1 MKIRSMLAAA
11 CACLIAS
18 GSILSFTTALPA
30 QADAF
35 DLGDFDGNDSIDVDD
50 AVSVLTFY
58 AKKAAGVAVEDLSD
72 EQLYAAD
79 IDADGSISVQDA
91 VYILTYYAQTSA
103 GLEPSWADIL
113 PEVPYVAPAWQT
125 AYYDLLLSGE
135 IPDSYGDTTY
145 SLIYIDQDDNP
156 ELLVNAY
163 SGGKLY
169 TYKDDTGCSLV
180 HSWSSGRNQAFSG
193 YEENSGYFYTYSS
206 GGALIGSL
214 EKQELVGNSFVL
226 RDRISMNNGTYQHNG
241 VSCTKSQYNSI
252 QKSYTNSYSSYDTYD
267 FLNFMDFLWD
277 LRTPDFNQLKTALE
291 SYRPVYAMEVAD
303 YNGDGK
309 EEAFV
314 VLGEKNSSSKAVQGI
329 YYIYSN
335 GWIEPA
341 RTNFSVDLFS
351 NANYVEYDG
360 KGFFACDVSGGGSG
374 WVTYLYD
381 VRGGWYHEL
390 NLSGSLQSFFKKDDT
405 CYTTFQSTPL
415 REGRHKYSW
424 YYELNLS
431 GSLQNFFKKDD
442 TCYTTFQSTP
452 L

>member
-30 QADAF
+30 QAAF

-58 AKKAAGVAVEDLSD
+58 AKAAAGVAVDDLSD
-72 EQLYAAD
+72 EQFNAAD
-79 IDADGSISVQDA
+79 IDTDGSISVQDA

-125 AYYDLLLSGE
+125 AYYDLLLSGAL
-135 IPDSYGDTTY
+135 PDESGNATY
-145 SLIYIDQDDNP
+145 ALIYIDQDDIP
-156 ELLVNAY
+156 ELLMDSYA
-163 SGGKLY
+163 GGKLY
-169 TYKDDTGCSLV
+169 TYKEDTGCSLV

-214 EKQELVGNSFVL
+214 EKQELVGDSFVL
-226 RDRISMNNGTYQHNG
+226 RDRISMDNGTYQHNG

-252 QKSYTNSYSSYDTYD
+252 QKSYTDSFFDYYKYG
-267 FLNFMDFLWD
+267 FLEFMVDISD
-277 LRTPDFNQLKTALE
+277 GRTPDFNQLKTTLE
-291 SYRPVYAMEVAD
+291 SYCPVYAMEVAD

-314 VLGEKNSSSKAVQGI
+314 VLGEKNSSSKTVQGI
-329 YYIYSN
+329 YYISSDGYIS
-335 GWIEPA
+335 EA
-341 RTNFSVDLFS
+341 RTDFSVDLFS

-374 WVTYLYD
+374 WVTYLFD
-381 VRGGWYHEL
+381 VRGGWWNEL

-405 CYTTFQSTPL
+405 CYTTKSVFSAQYGHQYVDVPL
-415 REGRHKYSW
+415 NYD
-424 YYELNLS
+424 
-431 GSLQNFFKKDD
+431 KD
-442 TCYTTFQSTP
+442 TQEFSYPES
-452 L
+452 

>member
-1 MKIRSMLAAA
+1 MKIRSMLTAA

-30 QADAF
+30 QAAF

-58 AKKAAGVAVEDLSD
+58 AKKAAGVAVDDLSD
-72 EQLYAAD
+72 EQFNAAD
-79 IDADGSISVQDA
+79 IDTDGSITVQDA

-103 GLEPSWADIL
+103 GLEPSWTDIL
-113 PEVPYVAPAWQT
+113 PEVYGAPAWQT

-145 SLIYIDQDDNP
+145 SLIWIDQDDIP

-169 TYKDDTGCSLV
+169 TYKEDTGCSLV
-180 HSWSSGRNQAFSG
+180 HSWSSG
-193 YEENSGYFYTYSS
+193 NSGYFYTYSS

-226 RDRISMNNGTYQHNG
+226 RDRISMDNGTYQHNG

-252 QKSYTNSYSSYDTYD
+252 EKSYTDSYSDYYKYN
-267 FLNFMDFLWD
+267 FLEFMSDISD
-277 LRTPDFNQLKTALE
+277 GRTPDFNQLKTALE
-291 SYRPVYAMEVAD
+291 SYRPVYAMEVTD
-303 YNGDGK
+303 YDGDGK

-314 VLGEKNSSSKAVQGI
+314 VLGKKNSSSKTVQGI
-329 YYIYSN
+329 YYISSDGYIS
-335 GWIEPA
+335 EV
-341 RTNFSVDLFS
+341 RTDFSVDMFS

-381 VRGGWYHEL
+381 VRNGWWNEL

-405 CYTTFQSTPL
+405 CYTTKSVFSAQYGHQYVDVPL
-415 REGRHKYSW
+415 NYD
-424 YYELNLS
+424 
-431 GSLQNFFKKDD
+431 KD
-442 TCYTTFQSTP
+442 TQEFSYPES
-452 L
+452 

>member
-1 MKIRSMLAAA
+1 MKIRSMLTAA
-11 CACLIAS
+11 CACLITS
-18 GSILSFTTALPA
+18 GSVLPFTTALPA
-30 QADAF
+30 QAAF

-58 AKKAAGVAVEDLSD
+58 AKAAAGVAVDDLSD
-72 EQLYAAD
+72 EQFNAAD
-79 IDADGSISVQDA
+79 IDTDGSISVQDA

-125 AYYDLLLSGE
+125 AYYDLLLSGAL
-135 IPDSYGDTTY
+135 PDESGNATY
-145 SLIYIDQDDNP
+145 ALIYIDQDDIP
-156 ELLVNAY
+156 ELLMDSYA
-163 SGGKLY
+163 GGKLY
-169 TYKDDTGCSLV
+169 TYKEDTGCSLV

-226 RDRISMNNGTYQHNG
+226 RDRISMDNGTYQHNG

-252 QKSYTNSYSSYDTYD
+252 QKSYTNNCSSYDAYD
-267 FLNFMDFLWD
+267 FLNFMDSLWD

-291 SYRPVYAMEVAD
+291 SYRPVYAMETAD
-303 YNGDGK
+303 YDGDEK

-341 RTNFSVDLFS
+341 RTDFSVDLFS

-374 WVTYLYD
+374 WVTYLFSVQD
-381 VRGGWYHEL
+381 GWCQEL

-405 CYTTFQSTPL
+405 CYTTKSVFSAQYGHQYVDVPL
-415 REGRHKYSW
+415 NYD
-424 YYELNLS
+424 
-431 GSLQNFFKKDD
+431 KD
-442 TCYTTFQSTP
+442 TQEFSYPES
-452 L
+452 

>member
-58 AKKAAGVAVEDLSD
+58 AKKAAGVAVDDLSD

-79 IDADGSISVQDA
+79 IDTDGSITVQDA

-113 PEVPYVAPAWQT
+113 PEVYGIPAWQT
-125 AYYDLLLSGE
+125 AYYDLLLSGAL
-135 IPDSYGDTTY
+135 PDESGNATY
-145 SLIYIDQDDNP
+145 SLIYIDQDDIP
-156 ELLVNAY
+156 ELLMDSYA
-163 SGGKLY
+163 GGKLY

-180 HSWSSGRNQAFSG
+180 HSWASARSNGFCG
-193 YEENSGYFYTYSS
+193 YAEGTGYFYTFGSS
-206 GGALIGSL
+206 GALSSSMR
-214 EKQELVGNSFVL
+214 KQELVGNSFVL
-226 RDRISMNNGTYQHNG
+226 RDSISMDNGTYQHNG

-252 QKSYTNSYSSYDTYD
+252 EKSYKNSYSDYYNMSD
-267 FLNFMDFLWD
+267 FLGLMDSICDW
-277 LRTPDFNQLKTALE
+277 RTPDFNQLKTALE

-314 VLGEKNSSSKAVQGI
+314 VLGEKNSSSKTVQGI
-329 YYIYSN
+329 YYINSDGY
-335 GWIEPA
+335 ILEA
-341 RTNFSVDLFS
+341 RTDFSVDLFS
-351 NANYVEYDG
+351 DVNYVEYDG
-360 KGFFACDVSGGGSG
+360 KGFFSCDVSGGGSG
-374 WVTYLYD
+374 WVTYLFSVQD
-381 VRGGWYHEL
+381 SGWYEL

-405 CYTTFQSTPL
+405 CYTTKNVFSAQYGHQYVDVPL
-415 REGRHKYSW
+415 NYD
-424 YYELNLS
+424 
-431 GSLQNFFKKDD
+431 KD
-442 TCYTTFQSTP
+442 TQEFSYPES
-452 L
+452 

>member
-11 CACLIAS
+11 CACLITS
-18 GSILSFTTALPA
+18 GSVLPFTTALPA
-30 QADAF
+30 QAAF
-35 DLGDFDGNDSIDVDD
+35 DLGDFDRNDSIDVDD

-58 AKKAAGVAVEDLSD
+58 AKKAAGVAVDDLSD
-72 EQLYAAD
+72 EQFNAAD
-79 IDADGSISVQDA
+79 IDTDGSITVQDA

-125 AYYDLLLSGE
+125 AYYDLMLSGE

-163 SGGKLY
+163 SDGKLY
-169 TYKDDTGCSLV
+169 TYKEDTGCSLV
-180 HSWSSGRNQAFSG
+180 HSWPSGRSNGFCG
-193 YEENSGYFYTYSS
+193 YAEKTGYFYTGSS
-206 GGALIGSL
+206 ASAFIGSVG
-214 EKQELVGNSFVL
+214 KQELVGDSFIL
-226 RDRISMNNGTYQHNG
+226 RDSISFDNGNYKHNG

-252 QKSYTNSYSSYDTYD
+252 GKSYKNSHTDYYKCS
-267 FLNFMDFLWD
+267 FLEFMSDISD
-277 LRTPDFNQLKTALE
+277 GRTADFNQLKTALE

-303 YNGDGK
+303 YDGDGK

-314 VLGEKNSSSKAVQGI
+314 VLGKKNSSSKTVQGI
-329 YYIYSN
+329 YYISSDGYIS
-335 GWIEPA
+335 EV
-341 RTNFSVDLFS
+341 RTDFSVDMFS

-374 WVTYLYD
+374 WVTYLFD
-381 VRGGWYHEL
+381 VRDDWWNEL

-405 CYTTFQSTPL
+405 CYTTKSVFSAQYGHQYVDVPL
-415 REGRHKYSW
+415 NYD
-424 YYELNLS
+424 
-431 GSLQNFFKKDD
+431 KD
-442 TCYTTFQSTP
+442 TQEFSYPES
-452 L
+452 

>member
-11 CACLIAS
+11 CACLITS
-18 GSILSFTTALPA
+18 GSILSFTAALPA
-30 QADAF
+30 QAAAF
-35 DLGDFDGNDSIDVDD
+35 DLGDFDGNDSVDVDD

-79 IDADGSISVQDA
+79 IDTDGSITVQDA

-113 PEVPYVAPAWQT
+113 PEIYGPPAWET

-135 IPDSYGDTTY
+135 ISDENGNATY
-145 SLIYIDQDDNP
+145 SLILIDQDDIP
-156 ELLVNAY
+156 ELLVDSYA
-163 SGGKLY
+163 GGKLY

-180 HSWSSGRNQAFSG
+180 HSWTSGRSNGFCG
-193 YEENSGYFYTYSS
+193 YSERTGYFYTFSSS
-206 GGALIGSL
+206 GALSGSMK
-214 EKQELVGNSFVL
+214 KQELVGNSFVL
-226 RDRISMNNGTYQHNG
+226 RDRISMDNGTYQHNG

-252 QKSYTNSYSSYDTYD
+252 EKSYKNSYTDYYKLD
-267 FLNFMDFLWD
+267 FLEFMPYISDGI
-277 LRTPDFNQLKTALE
+277 TPDFDKLKSGLE
-291 SYRPVYAMEVAD
+291 FYYSVYAMKAAD
-303 YNGDGK
+303 YDGDGK

-341 RTNFSVDLFS
+341 RTDFSVDLFS

-374 WVTYLYD
+374 WVTYLFS
-381 VRGGWYHEL
+381 VQNGWCQEL

-405 CYTTFQSTPL
+405 CYTTKSVFSAQYGHQYVDVPL
-415 REGRHKYSW
+415 NYD
-424 YYELNLS
+424 
-431 GSLQNFFKKDD
+431 KD
-442 TCYTTFQSTP
+442 TQEFSYPES
-452 L
+452 

>member
-18 GSILSFTTALPA
+18 GSVLPFTTALPA
-30 QADAF
+30 QASF

-58 AKKAAGVAVEDLSD
+58 AKKAAGVAVEELSD

-79 IDADGSISVQDA
+79 IDTDGSITVQDA

-113 PEVPYVAPAWQT
+113 PEVYGIPAWQT

-145 SLIYIDQDDNP
+145 SLIWIDQDDIP

-169 TYKDDTGCSLV
+169 TYKEDTGCSLV
-180 HSWSSGRNQAFSG
+180 HSWASARSSGFCG
-193 YEENSGYFYTYSS
+193 YAEGTGYFYTFSS
-206 GGALIGSL
+206 ASAFIGSMG
-214 EKQELVGNSFVL
+214 KQELVGDSFVL
-226 RDRISMNNGTYQHNG
+226 RDSISMDNGTYQHNG

-252 QKSYTNSYSSYDTYD
+252 EKSYKNSYTDYYKCSFLEFMSYISGGI
-267 FLNFMDFLWD
+267 
-277 LRTPDFNQLKTALE
+277 TPNFNQLKTALE
-291 SYRPVYAMEVAD
+291 SYRPVYAMEVTD
-303 YNGDGK
+303 YDGDGK

-314 VLGEKNSSSKAVQGI
+314 VLGKKNSSSKTVQGI
-329 YYIYSN
+329 YYISSDGYIS
-335 GWIEPA
+335 EV
-341 RTNFSVDLFS
+341 RTDFSVDMFS

-381 VRGGWYHEL
+381 VRNGWWNEL

-405 CYTTFQSTPL
+405 CYTTKSVFSAQYGHQYVDVPL
-415 REGRHKYSW
+415 NYD
-424 YYELNLS
+424 
-431 GSLQNFFKKDD
+431 KD
-442 TCYTTFQSTP
+442 TQEFSYPES
-452 L
+452 

>member
-18 GSILSFTTALPA
+18 GSILSFTAALPA

-35 DLGDFDGNDSIDVDD
+35 DFGDFDGNDSVDVDD

-58 AKKAAGVAVEDLSD
+58 AKKAAGVAVDDLSG
-72 EQLYAAD
+72 EQFNAAD
-79 IDADGSISVQDA
+79 IDTDGSITVQDA

-125 AYYDLLLSGE
+125 AYYDLLLSGA
-135 IPDSYGDTTY
+135 IPDESGNATY
-145 SLIYIDQDDNP
+145 ALIYIDQDDIP
-156 ELLVNAY
+156 ELLVDSYA
-163 SGGKLY
+163 GGKLY
-169 TYKDDTGCSLV
+169 TYKEDTGCSLV
-180 HSWSSGRNQAFSG
+180 HSWTSGRSNGFCG
-193 YEENSGYFYTYSS
+193 YAEGTGYFYTFGSS
-206 GGALIGSL
+206 GALSSSMR
-214 EKQELVGNSFVL
+214 KQELVGNSFVL
-226 RDRISMNNGTYQHNG
+226 RDSISMDNGTYQHNG

-252 QKSYTNSYSSYDTYD
+252 QKSYTDSCTDYYKYS
-267 FLNFMDFLWD
+267 FLEFMSAVSDE
-277 LRTPDFNQLKTALE
+277 RTPDFNQLKTALE

-314 VLGEKNSSSKAVQGI
+314 VLGEKNSSSKTVQGI
-329 YYIYSN
+329 YYIDSDGYIS
-335 GWIEPA
+335 EA
-341 RTNFSVDLFS
+341 RTDFSVDMFS

-381 VRGGWYHEL
+381 VRDGWWNEL

-405 CYTTFQSTPL
+405 CYTTKSVFSAQYGHQYVDVPL
-415 REGRHKYSW
+415 NYD
-424 YYELNLS
+424 
-431 GSLQNFFKKDD
+431 KD
-442 TCYTTFQSTP
+442 TQEFSYPES
-452 L
+452 

>member
-11 CACLIAS
+11 CTCLITS

-30 QADAF
+30 QAAF

-58 AKKAAGVAVEDLSD
+58 AKKAAGVAVDDLSD
-72 EQLYAAD
+72 EQFNAAD
-79 IDADGSISVQDA
+79 IDTDGSITVQDA

-125 AYYDLLLSGE
+125 AYYDLMLSGE

-163 SGGKLY
+163 SDGKLY
-169 TYKDDTGCSLV
+169 TYKEDTGCSLV
-180 HSWSSGRNQAFSG
+180 HSWPSGRSNGFCG
-193 YEENSGYFYTYSS
+193 YAEKTGYFYTGSS
-206 GGALIGSL
+206 ASAFIGSMG
-214 EKQELVGNSFVL
+214 KQELVGDSFIL
-226 RDRISMNNGTYQHNG
+226 RDSISFDNGNYKHNG

-252 QKSYTNSYSSYDTYD
+252 GKSYKNSYTDYYKCS
-267 FLNFMDFLWD
+267 FLEFMSDISD
-277 LRTPDFNQLKTALE
+277 GRTADFNQLKTALE

-303 YNGDGK
+303 YDGDGK

-314 VLGEKNSSSKAVQGI
+314 VLGKKNSSSKTVQGI
-329 YYIYSN
+329 YYISSDGYIS
-335 GWIEPA
+335 EA
-341 RTNFSVDLFS
+341 RTDFSVDLFS
-351 NANYVEYDG
+351 DANYVEYDG

-374 WVTYLYD
+374 WVTYLFD
-381 VRGGWYHEL
+381 VRGGWWNEL

-405 CYTTFQSTPL
+405 CYTTKSVFSAQYGHQYVDVPL
-415 REGRHKYSW
+415 NYD
-424 YYELNLS
+424 
-431 GSLQNFFKKDD
+431 KD
-442 TCYTTFQSTP
+442 TQEFSYPES
-452 L
+452 

>member
-11 CACLIAS
+11 CACLITS
-18 GSILSFTTALPA
+18 GSILSFTTTLPA
-30 QADAF
+30 QAAAF

-58 AKKAAGVAVEDLSD
+58 AKAAAGVAVDDLSD
-72 EQLYAAD
+72 EQFNAAD
-79 IDADGSISVQDA
+79 IDTDGSITVQDA

-103 GLEPSWADIL
+103 GLEPSWEDIL

-125 AYYDLLLSGE
+125 AYYDLLLSGA

-145 SLIYIDQDDNP
+145 SLIYIDQDDIP

-169 TYKDDTGCSLV
+169 TYKEDTGCSLV

-252 QKSYTNSYSSYDTYD
+252 QKSYTDSCTDYYKYS
-267 FLNFMDFLWD
+267 FLEFMSAISDE
-277 LRTPDFNQLKTALE
+277 RTPDFNQLKTTLE
-291 SYRPVYAMEVAD
+291 SYCPVYAMKATD
-303 YNGDGK
+303 YDGDGK

-314 VLGEKNSSSKAVQGI
+314 VLGKKNSSSKTVQGI
-329 YYIYSN
+329 YFIHSN
-335 GWIEPA
+335 GCISEA
-341 RTNFSVDLFS
+341 RTDFSVDLFS

-374 WVTYLYD
+374 WVTYLFD
-381 VRGGWYHEL
+381 VRDDWWNEL

-405 CYTTFQSTPL
+405 CYTTKSVFSAQYGHQYVDVPL
-415 REGRHKYSW
+415 NYD
-424 YYELNLS
+424 
-431 GSLQNFFKKDD
+431 KD
-442 TCYTTFQSTP
+442 TQEFSYPES
-452 L
+452 

>member
-18 GSILSFTTALPA
+18 GSILSFTAALPA

-79 IDADGSISVQDA
+79 IDADSSISVQDA

-103 GLEPSWADIL
+103 GLEPSWIDIL
-113 PEVPYVAPAWQT
+113 PEIYGPPAWQT

-135 IPDSYGDTTY
+135 ISDENGNATY
-145 SLIYIDQDDNP
+145 SLILIDQDDIP
-156 ELLVNAY
+156 ELLVDSYA
-163 SGGKLY
+163 GGKLY
-169 TYKDDTGCSLV
+169 TYKKDTGCSLV
-180 HSWSSGRNQAFSG
+180 HSWTSGRSNGFCG
-193 YEENSGYFYTYSS
+193 YAEKTGYFYTFSSS
-206 GGALIGSL
+206 GALSGSTK
-214 EKQELVGNSFVL
+214 KQELVGNSFVL
-226 RDRISMNNGTYQHNG
+226 RDSISMDNGTYQHNG

-252 QKSYTNSYSSYDTYD
+252 EKSYKDSYSDNYKYS
-267 FLNFMDFLWD
+267 FLEFMSDISD
-277 LRTPDFNQLKTALE
+277 GRTADFNQLKTALE
-291 SYRPVYAMEVAD
+291 SYCPVYAMEVAD
-303 YNGDGK
+303 YDGDGK

-314 VLGEKNSSSKAVQGI
+314 VLGKKNSSSKTVQGI
-329 YYIYSN
+329 YYITPY
-335 GWIEPA
+335 GGIPEV
-341 RTNFSVDLFS
+341 RTKFSVNLFS

-374 WVTYLYD
+374 WVTYLFSVQD
-381 VRGGWYHEL
+381 SGWYEL

-405 CYTTFQSTPL
+405 CYTTKSVFSAQYGHQYVDVPL
-415 REGRHKYSW
+415 NYD
-424 YYELNLS
+424 
-431 GSLQNFFKKDD
+431 KD
-442 TCYTTFQSTP
+442 TQEFSYPES
-452 L
+452 

>member
-18 GSILSFTTALPA
+18 GSILSFTTTLPA
-30 QADAF
+30 QADMF
-35 DLGDFDGNDSIDVDD
+35 DWGDFDGNDSIDVDD

-58 AKKAAGVAVEDLSD
+58 AKTAAGVASIEDISN
-72 EQLYAAD
+72 EQFNAAD
-79 IDADGSISVQDA
+79 IDWDGSITVQDA

-113 PEVPYVAPAWQT
+113 PEVYGIPAWET
-125 AYYDLLLSGE
+125 AYYDLLLSGALSDE
-135 IPDSYGDTTY
+135 SGNATY

-156 ELLVNAY
+156 ELLMDSYA
-163 SGGKLY
+163 GGKLY
-169 TYKDDTGCSLV
+169 TYKEDTGCSLV
-180 HSWSSGRNQAFSG
+180 HSWASARSSGFCG
-193 YEENSGYFYTYSS
+193 YAEGTGYFYTFSS
-206 GGALIGSL
+206 ASAFIGSMG
-214 EKQELVGNSFVL
+214 KQELVGDSFVL
-226 RDRISMNNGTYQHNG
+226 RDRISVDNGNYQHNG

-252 QKSYTNSYSSYDTYD
+252 EKSYTDSYSSYDTYD
-267 FLNFMDFLWD
+267 FLNFMNRLWD
-277 LRTPDFNQLKTALE
+277 GRTPDFNQLKTALE

-314 VLGEKNSSSKAVQGI
+314 VLGEKNSSSKTVQGI
-329 YYIYSN
+329 YYIDSDGYMS
-335 GWIEPA
+335 EV
-341 RTNFSVDLFS
+341 RTKFSVDLFS

-381 VRGGWYHEL
+381 VRGGWWNEL

-405 CYTTFQSTPL
+405 CYTTKSVFSAQYGHQYVDVPL
-415 REGRHKYSW
+415 NYD
-424 YYELNLS
+424 
-431 GSLQNFFKKDD
+431 KD
-442 TCYTTFQSTP
+442 TQEFSYPES
-452 L
+452 

>member
-11 CACLIAS
+11 CTCLITS

-30 QADAF
+30 QAAAF

-58 AKKAAGVAVEDLSD
+58 AKKAAGVAVDDLSD
-72 EQLYAAD
+72 EQFNAAD
-79 IDADGSISVQDA
+79 IDTDGSISVQDA

-125 AYYDLLLSGE
+125 AYYDLLLSGAL
-135 IPDSYGDTTY
+135 PDESGNATY
-145 SLIYIDQDDNP
+145 ALIYIDQDDIP
-156 ELLVNAY
+156 ELLMDSYA
-163 SGGKLY
+163 GGKLY
-169 TYKDDTGCSLV
+169 TYKEDTGCSLV

-214 EKQELVGNSFVL
+214 EKQELVGDSFVL
-226 RDRISMNNGTYQHNG
+226 RDRISMDNGTYQHNG

-252 QKSYTNSYSSYDTYD
+252 QKSYTDSYSSYDTYNFVD
-267 FLNFMDFLWD
+267 FMNYFLDFFLFD
-277 LRTPDFNQLKTALE
+277 ERIPDFNQLKTALK

-303 YNGDGK
+303 YDGDGK

-314 VLGEKNSSSKAVQGI
+314 VLGEKNSSSKTVQGI
-329 YYIYSN
+329 YYISSDGYIS
-335 GWIEPA
+335 EV
-341 RTNFSVDLFS
+341 RTDFSVDMFS

-381 VRGGWYHEL
+381 VRDGWWNEL

-405 CYTTFQSTPL
+405 CYTTKSVFSAQYGHQYVDVPL
-415 REGRHKYSW
+415 NYD
-424 YYELNLS
+424 
-431 GSLQNFFKKDD
+431 KD
-442 TCYTTFQSTP
+442 TQEFSYPES
-452 L
+452 

>member
-11 CACLIAS
+11 CTCLITS

-30 QADAF
+30 QAAF

-58 AKKAAGVAVEDLSD
+58 AKTAAGVAVEDLNSD
-72 EQLYAAD
+72 QLYAAD
-79 IDADGSISVQDA
+79 IDWDGSVTVQDA

-125 AYYDLLLSGE
+125 AYYDLMLSGE

-163 SGGKLY
+163 SDGKLY
-169 TYKDDTGCSLV
+169 TYKEDTGCSLV
-180 HSWSSGRNQAFSG
+180 HSWASARSSGFCG
-193 YEENSGYFYTYSS
+193 YAEGTGYFYTFSS
-206 GGALIGSL
+206 ASAFIGSMG
-214 EKQELVGNSFVL
+214 KQELVGDSFVL
-226 RDRISMNNGTYQHNG
+226 RDRISMDNGTYQHNG
-241 VSCTKSQYNSI
+241 ISCTKSQYNSI
-252 QKSYTNSYSSYDTYD
+252 EKSYTDSYSSYDTYD
-267 FLNFMDFLWD
+267 FLNFMNRLWD
-277 LRTPDFNQLKTALE
+277 GRTPDFNQLKTALE

-314 VLGEKNSSSKAVQGI
+314 VLGEKNSSSKTVQGI
-329 YYIYSN
+329 YYIDSDGYMS
-335 GWIEPA
+335 EV
-341 RTNFSVDLFS
+341 RTKFSVDLFS

-374 WVTYLYD
+374 WVTYLFSVQD
-381 VRGGWYHEL
+381 GWYYEL

-405 CYTTFQSTPL
+405 CYTTKSVFSAQYGHQYVDVPL
-415 REGRHKYSW
+415 NYD
-424 YYELNLS
+424 
-431 GSLQNFFKKDD
+431 KD
-442 TCYTTFQSTP
+442 TQEFSYPES
-452 L
+452 

>member
-11 CACLIAS
+11 CACLITS

-30 QADAF
+30 QAAF
-35 DLGDFDGNDSIDVDD
+35 GLGDFDGNDSIDVDD

-58 AKKAAGVAVEDLSD
+58 AKKAAGVAVDDLSD
-72 EQLYAAD
+72 EQFNAAD
-79 IDADGSISVQDA
+79 IDTDGSITVQDA

-113 PEVPYVAPAWQT
+113 PEVYGIPAWQT

-169 TYKDDTGCSLV
+169 TYKEDTGCSLV

-193 YEENSGYFYTYSS
+193 YEGNSGYFYTYSS

-226 RDRISMNNGTYQHNG
+226 RDCISMNNGTYQHNG

-252 QKSYTNSYSSYDTYD
+252 AKSYTDSFFDYYKCS
-267 FLNFMDFLWD
+267 FLEFMSDISD
-277 LRTPDFNQLKTALE
+277 GRTADFNQLKTALE

-303 YNGDGK
+303 YDGDGK

-314 VLGEKNSSSKAVQGI
+314 VLGEKNSSSKTVQGI
-329 YYIYSN
+329 YYIDSDGY
-335 GWIEPA
+335 ILEA
-341 RTNFSVDLFS
+341 RTDFSVDLFS

-374 WVTYLYD
+374 WVTYLFSVQD
-381 VRGGWYHEL
+381 SGGYEL

-405 CYTTFQSTPL
+405 CYTTKSVFSAQYGHQYVDVPL
-415 REGRHKYSW
+415 NYD
-424 YYELNLS
+424 
-431 GSLQNFFKKDD
+431 KD
-442 TCYTTFQSTP
+442 TQEFSYPES
-452 L
+452 

>member
-11 CACLIAS
+11 CACLITS

-30 QADAF
+30 QAAF
-35 DLGDFDGNDSIDVDD
+35 GLGDFDGNDSIDVDD

-58 AKKAAGVAVEDLSD
+58 AKAAAGVAVDDLSD
-72 EQLYAAD
+72 EQFNAAD
-79 IDADGSISVQDA
+79 IDTDGSISVQDA

-103 GLEPSWADIL
+103 GLEPSWEDIL
-113 PEVPYVAPAWQT
+113 PEIYGIPAWQT
-125 AYYDLLLSGE
+125 AYYDLLLSGA

-169 TYKDDTGCSLV
+169 TYKEDTGCSLV
-180 HSWSSGRNQAFSG
+180 HSWTSGRSNGFCG
-193 YEENSGYFYTYSS
+193 YAEGTGYFYTFGSS
-206 GGALIGSL
+206 GALSSSMR
-214 EKQELVGNSFVL
+214 KQELVGNSFVL
-226 RDRISMNNGTYQHNG
+226 RDSISMDNGTYQHNG

-252 QKSYTNSYSSYDTYD
+252 QKSYTDSCTDYYKYS
-267 FLNFMDFLWD
+267 FLEFMSAVSDE
-277 LRTPDFNQLKTALE
+277 RTPDFNQLKTALE

-314 VLGEKNSSSKAVQGI
+314 VLGEKNSSSKTVQGI
-329 YYIYSN
+329 YYISSDGYIS
-335 GWIEPA
+335 EA
-341 RTNFSVDLFS
+341 RTDFSVDMFS

-381 VRGGWYHEL
+381 VRDGWWNEL
-390 NLSGSLQSFFKKDDT
+390 NLSGSLQSFFKKDDI
-405 CYTTFQSTPL
+405 CYTTKSVFSAQYGHQYVDVPL
-415 REGRHKYSW
+415 NYD
-424 YYELNLS
+424 
-431 GSLQNFFKKDD
+431 KD
-442 TCYTTFQSTP
+442 TQEFSYPES
-452 L
+452 

>member
-18 GSILSFTTALPA
+18 GSILSFTAALPA

-58 AKKAAGVAVEDLSD
+58 AKKAAGVAVDDLSD
-72 EQLYAAD
+72 EQFNAAD
-79 IDADGSISVQDA
+79 IDTDGSISVQDA

-113 PEVPYVAPAWQT
+113 PEVYGAPAWQT

-135 IPDSYGDTTY
+135 IPDESGNATY
-145 SLIYIDQDDNP
+145 ALIYIDQDDIP
-156 ELLVNAY
+156 ELLVDSYA
-163 SGGKLY
+163 GGKLY

-180 HSWSSGRNQAFSG
+180 HSWTSGRSNGFCG
-193 YEENSGYFYTYSS
+193 YTQGTGYFYTFSSS
-206 GGALIGSL
+206 GALSGSTK
-214 EKQELVGNSFVL
+214 KQELVGNSFVL
-226 RDRISMNNGTYQHNG
+226 RDSISMDNGTYQHNG

-252 QKSYTNSYSSYDTYD
+252 EKSYKNSYTDYYKCS
-267 FLNFMDFLWD
+267 FLEFMSDISD
-277 LRTPDFNQLKTALE
+277 GRTADFNQLKTALE

-314 VLGEKNSSSKAVQGI
+314 VLGDKNSSSKTVQGI
-329 YYIYSN
+329 YYISSDGYIS
-335 GWIEPA
+335 EA
-341 RTNFSVDLFS
+341 RTDFSVDLFS

-374 WVTYLYD
+374 WVTYLFSVQD
-381 VRGGWYHEL
+381 SGWYEL

-405 CYTTFQSTPL
+405 CYTTKSVFSAQYGHQYVDVPL
-415 REGRHKYSW
+415 NYD
-424 YYELNLS
+424 
-431 GSLQNFFKKDD
+431 KD
-442 TCYTTFQSTP
+442 TQEFSYPES
-452 L
+452 

>member
-1 MKIRSMLAAA
+1 MKIRSMLAAT
-11 CACLIAS
+11 CACLIVS

-58 AKKAAGVAVEDLSD
+58 AKTAAGLASTEDLNSN
-72 EQLYAAD
+72 QLYAAD
-79 IDADGSISVQDA
+79 IDTDGSITVQDA

-103 GLEPSWADIL
+103 GLEPSWTDIV

-125 AYYDLLLSGE
+125 AYYDLMLSGALSDE
-135 IPDSYGDTTY
+135 SGNATY

-156 ELLVNAY
+156 ELLVDSYA
-163 SGGKLY
+163 GGKLY

-180 HSWSSGRNQAFSG
+180 HSWTSGRSNGFCG
-193 YEENSGYFYTYSS
+193 YAEKTGYFYTFGSS
-206 GGALIGSL
+206 GALSSSMR
-214 EKQELVGNSFVL
+214 KQELVGNSFVL
-226 RDRISMNNGTYQHNG
+226 RDSISMDNGTYQHNG

-252 QKSYTNSYSSYDTYD
+252 EKSYKSSYSSYNSYD
-267 FLNFMDFLWD
+267 FPGLMYLFCDC
-277 LRTPDFNQLKTALE
+277 RTPNFSQLKTALE

-303 YNGDGK
+303 YDGDGK

-314 VLGEKNSSSKAVQGI
+314 VLGKKNSSSKTVQGI
-329 YYIYSN
+329 YYISSD
-335 GWIEPA
+335 GCISEA
-341 RTNFSVDLFS
+341 RTDFSVDLFS

-374 WVTYLYD
+374 WVTYLFD
-381 VRGGWYHEL
+381 VRDGWWNEL

-405 CYTTFQSTPL
+405 CYTTKNVFSAQYGHQYVDVPL
-415 REGRHKYSW
+415 NYD
-424 YYELNLS
+424 
-431 GSLQNFFKKDD
+431 KD
-442 TCYTTFQSTP
+442 TQEFSYPES
-452 L
+452 

>member
-11 CACLIAS
+11 CTCLIAS

-30 QADAF
+30 QAAF

-58 AKKAAGVAVEDLSD
+58 AKKAAGVAVDDLSD
-72 EQLYAAD
+72 EQFNAAD
-79 IDADGSISVQDA
+79 IDTDGSITVQDA

-113 PEVPYVAPAWQT
+113 PEVYGIPAWQT

-169 TYKDDTGCSLV
+169 TYKEDTGCSLV

-193 YEENSGYFYTYSS
+193 YEGNSGYFYTYSS

-252 QKSYTNSYSSYDTYD
+252 QKSYTDSFFDYYKYG
-267 FLNFMDFLWD
+267 FLEFMVDISD
-277 LRTPDFNQLKTALE
+277 GRTPDFNQLKTTLE
-291 SYRPVYAMEVAD
+291 SYCPVYAMEVAD

-314 VLGEKNSSSKAVQGI
+314 VLGEKNSSSKTVQGI
-329 YYIYSN
+329 YYIS
-335 GWIEPA
+335 
-341 RTNFSVDLFS
+341 SDL
-351 NANYVEYDG
+351 
-360 KGFFACDVSGGGSG
+360 
-374 WVTYLYD
+374 
-381 VRGGWYHEL
+381 
-390 NLSGSLQSFFKKDDT
+390 
-405 CYTTFQSTPL
+405 
-415 REGRHKYSW
+415 
-424 YYELNLS
+424 
-431 GSLQNFFKKDD
+431 
-442 TCYTTFQSTP
+442 
-452 L
+452 

>member
-11 CACLIAS
+11 CTCLITS
-18 GSILSFTTALPA
+18 GSILSFTTTLPA
-30 QADAF
+30 QAAF

-58 AKKAAGVAVEDLSD
+58 AKAAAGVAVDDLSD
-72 EQLYAAD
+72 EQFNAAD
-79 IDADGSISVQDA
+79 IDTDGSITVQDA

-103 GLEPSWADIL
+103 GLEPSWADIV

-125 AYYDLLLSGE
+125 AYYDLLLSGA
-135 IPDSYGDTTY
+135 IPDESGNATY

-156 ELLVNAY
+156 ELLVDSYA
-163 SGGKLY
+163 GGKLY

-180 HSWSSGRNQAFSG
+180 HSWTSGRSNGFCG
-193 YEENSGYFYTYSS
+193 YSERTGYFYTFSSS
-206 GGALIGSL
+206 GALSGSTK
-214 EKQELVGNSFVL
+214 KQELVGNSFVL
-226 RDRISMNNGTYQHNG
+226 RDSISMDNGTYQHNG

-252 QKSYTNSYSSYDTYD
+252 EKSYKNSYTDYYKCSFLEFMSYISGGI
-267 FLNFMDFLWD
+267 
-277 LRTPDFNQLKTALE
+277 TPNFNQLKTALE
-291 SYRPVYAMEVAD
+291 SYYSVYAMKATD

-314 VLGEKNSSSKAVQGI
+314 VLGEKNSSSKTVQGI
-329 YYIYSN
+329 YYIDSDGY
-335 GWIEPA
+335 ILEA

-374 WVTYLYD
+374 WVTYLFSVQD
-381 VRGGWYHEL
+381 SGGYEL

-405 CYTTFQSTPL
+405 CYTTKSVFSAQYGHQYVDVPL
-415 REGRHKYSW
+415 NYD
-424 YYELNLS
+424 
-431 GSLQNFFKKDD
+431 KD
-442 TCYTTFQSTP
+442 TQEFSYPES
-452 L
+452 